1 MATGIP
7 KVTINV
13 NSDNLGQSAQT
24 ADGVAALVLT
34 GGSVT
39 GKIQTGTPIKVT
51 SLAAAETN
59 GIAKTGINAYAY
71 KHVKEFYDEAG
82 EGAELWL
89 MVVPDTV
96 TMADMA
102 DKTEAYAKKV
112 LDDAKGSVRLLG
124 ISRESAAGVV
134 IANGVDED
142 VDNAVVNAQALIA
155 EFASKFK
162 SASVIID
169 GKDYNGTE
177 ADLKDYTTATH
188 PFVSVA
194 LANADGSNNAA
205 IGLLLGRLAK
215 DPVQRNPARVK
226 TGALPI
232 TAAHLTDGT
241 AVEDVE
247 NDWDAIHNKG
257 YIFLRTYVGR
267 AGYFFT
273 DAPTANLAA
282 NDLNNIPRVRVI
294 YKARRIAYSTFVNE
308 ILDEIP
314 LEADGKIAPVFLKNW
329 QALIDAAIT
338 TQMTAKGEI
347 SGSQTIIDPSQDV
360 LGSNEIKVTLNILPV
375 GYAKY
380 ITVELGFVTTLTN

>member
-1 MATGIP
+1 MATGLP

-24 ADGVAALVLT
+24 ADGIAALVLT

-39 GKIQTGTPIKVT
+39 GKIQTSTPVQLF
-51 SLAAAETN
+51 SLDDAKNN
-59 GIAKTGINAYAY
+59 GITETGINAYAY
-71 KHVKEFYDEAG
+71 KHVKQFYDEAG
-82 EGAELWL
+82 EGAELWI

-102 DKTEAYAKKV
+102 DKTEPYAKKL

-124 ISRESAAGVV
+124 LSRESAAGVT

-142 VDNAVVNAQALIA
+142 VDNAVTNAQALIT

-169 GKDYNGTE
+169 GKDYNGTV

-226 TGALPI
+226 TGELPI
-232 TAAHLTDGT
+232 TAAYLTDGT
-241 AVEDVE
+241 AIEDSE
-247 NDWDAIHNKG
+247 ANWDAIHNKG

-282 NDLNNIPRVRVI
+282 NDLNSIPRVRVI
-294 YKARRIAYSTFVNE
+294 YKARRIAYTTFVNE

-314 LEADGKIAPVFLKNW
+314 LNENGTIAPVFIKNW

-338 TQMTAKGEI
+338 TQMTANGEI
-347 SGSQTIIDPSQDV
+347 SGSQTIIDPTQDV

>member
-1 MATGIP
+1 MATGLP

-24 ADGVAALVLT
+24 ADGIAALVLT
-34 GGSVT
+34 GASVT
-39 GKIQTGTPIKVT
+39 GKIQEGIPIKLT
-51 SLAAAETN
+51 SLKAAETN
-59 GIAKTGINAYAY
+59 GITKTGINAYAY
-71 KHVKEFYDEAG
+71 KHLKQFFDEAG
-82 EGAELWL
+82 EGAELWI

-96 TMADMA
+96 TMAAMA
-102 DKTEAYAKKV
+102 DKTEPYAKKV
-112 LDDAKGSVRLLG
+112 LDNANGTVRLLG
-124 ISRESAAGVV
+124 VSRESDTGIT

-142 VDNAVVNAQALIA
+142 VDNAAVNAQALMT
-155 EFASKFK
+155 EYASKFK

-169 GKDYNGTE
+169 GKDFNGTV
-177 ADLKDYTTATH
+177 ADLKDYTTATL

-194 LANADGSNNAA
+194 LANSDASKNAA

-215 DPVQRNPARVK
+215 DPVQRNPARTK

-232 TAAHLTDGT
+232 TAAYLTDAT
-241 AVEDVE
+241 AIEASE

-273 DAPTANLAA
+273 DAPTCNLAA
-282 NDLNNIPRVRVI
+282 NDLNSIPRVRVI
-294 YKARRIAYSTFVNE
+294 YKARRIAYATFVNE

-314 LEADGKIAPVFLKNW
+314 LNTDGTIAPVFIKNW

-338 TQMTAKGEI
+338 TQMTAAGEI

-360 LGSNEIKVTLNILPV
+360 LGTNEIKVTINVLPV

-380 ITVELGFVTTLTN
+380 ITVELGFITTLTN